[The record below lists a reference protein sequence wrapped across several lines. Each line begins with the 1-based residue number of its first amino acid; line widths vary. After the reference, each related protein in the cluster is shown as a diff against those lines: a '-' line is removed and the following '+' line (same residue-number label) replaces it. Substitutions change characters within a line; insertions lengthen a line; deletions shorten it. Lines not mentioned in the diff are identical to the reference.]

1 MSVNVTLNGIYGDLV
16 IQSDGNYVYTP
27 NTTARNL
34 LTTETK
40 QDIFRYTIEDPGR
53 TGIGTSDTATLK
65 FYITGTVEAESSA
78 ADDNYTIG
86 SQGGSHN
93 NGLIVAD
100 VLAND
105 QGASYITHIQP
116 YPSGTTQSITAG
128 GSVNIQTDY
137 GSLYLESDGSMQYT
151 PNRAVYIGA
160 IVHDRFKYTTN
171 YGSYANINI
180 EIYGEHHTSNL
191 TSLGGVAG
199 FLGNWGIDDSLT
211 ELSDYQLGKYSLPN
225 VSTNIANL
233 GNLGIT
239 SGPYNLEPLVNTGNL
254 LTSLTCTTLWAG
266 LNDNGSAAP
275 LIFSTTRGT
284 TTPVYFQHGWNHIPD
299 YPGSGVMPQIELTL
313 TEGPLATR
321 SNVQGA
327 NNVDA
332 YSVKLDLDNSSHRS
346 QIIFNSNASPWPI
359 TQSYVTFHPLWDSW
373 RKDGISRVGHQDQH
387 YWSLRANQFLSAT
400 GQTESDAGNYDFLVT
415 YYACR
420 YTYRINYST
429 YEWNSVQNIYNGSK
443 YQMKNQARWFFNN
456 KQTHAKCGLTNN
468 GPDFKYDTAT
478 PFAIDGPLA
487 GRYTSNYRRCWT
499 TELGFDWCTNKNWPN
514 PMQPTGYVRR
524 TNDGNMYTGCEY
536 LNAPTY
542 CEGPL
547 ENFGEAEHFCSR
559 GGTVNENN
567 LFVAGPQDGLRDNNC
582 GTFAS
587 NVNCTLPG
595 YMFYT
600 GAEPMGFTMQTW
612 CDIISGPQYP
622 SLINCTPCATTS
634 TGWRCYSCSVGC
646 PATEGHQQWA
656 CVKGID
662 KHYYD
667 NGGHTF
673 GTYSCS
679 TCSCRD
685 RSFGINT
692 SEKMDADMGNIPVGY
707 GYLMSY
713 ADIVTAG
720 GPTNCH
726 LFKDTG
732 NNYITFDAFADHTY
746 FNNNLLA
753 SWTAGWQ
760 NKVNTYYNTMSHN
773 IFTEQLYAHSSC
785 ANDVYS
791 STQHGENFS
800 SACVQWD
807 APTAGQSG
815 GFNNNINYAGMS
827 TRGFWN
833 TNFSAFNYYWP
844 NEISLLFN
852 NLHIYS
858 PGDNS
863 LLCSE
868 TITETGWTFSPT
880 TENSFWL
887 GEPAGRDAI
896 IALKNIPANVT
907 RWASFGPFQPD
918 NNGISYNLKDMA
930 LDLFDYNDYGL
941 GYWKNG
947 VNVDPYDPQYTGQIN
962 SYMEPTGHL
971 TFSGSDVQIS
981 LFEAFVKN
989 SQLNTISYPNLG
1001 YKFIAD
1007 VEILRC
1013 VSNNYNNSGCPAG
1026 NQSGC

>member
-1 MSVNVTLNGIYGDLV
+1 MPVNVTLNGIYGDLV

-53 TGIGTSDTATLK
+53 TGIGTSDTATLR
-65 FYITGTVEAESSA
+65 FYITGTVEAASSA

-116 YPSGTTQSITAG
+116 YPSGATQSITTG

-160 IVHDRFKYTTN
+160 LVHDRFKYTTN
-171 YGSYANINI
+171 HGSYAYINI
-180 EIYGEHHTSNL
+180 EIYGEHPTSNF
-191 TSLGGVAG
+191 TSFGDVAG

-225 VSTNIANL
+225 VSKNSSS
-233 GNLGIT
+233 LGIT
-239 SGPYNLEPLVNTGNL
+239 SGPDNLKPLVNTGNL
-254 LTSLTCTTLWAG
+254 LTSLTCTTLWVG
-266 LNDNGSAAP
+266 LNNNGSAAP
-275 LIFSTTRGT
+275 LIFSTTRGVT
-284 TTPVYFQHGWNHIPD
+284 EPVYFQHGWNHIPD
-299 YPGSGVMPQIELTL
+299 HPGSGVMPQIELTL

-327 NNVDA
+327 NNVDS

-346 QIIFNSNASPWPI
+346 QMIFNSNASPWPI
-359 TQSYVTFHPLWDSW
+359 TESHVTFHPLWDSW

-387 YWSLRANQFLSAT
+387 YWSLRANQFLSTT
-400 GQTESDAGNYDFLVT
+400 GQSQSDAGAFDFLVT

-429 YEWNSVQNIYNGSK
+429 YEWNSAQNIYNGAK
-443 YQMKNQARWFFNN
+443 YQMNNQARWFFNN

-478 PFAIDGPLA
+478 GYAIDGPLA
-487 GRYTSNYRRCWT
+487 GRYTSNYRRCFT
-499 TELGFDWCTNKNWPN
+499 TEQGHDWCNNKNWPN
-514 PMQPTGYVRR
+514 PMQPMGYVRR
-524 TNDGNMYTGCEY
+524 TDDGNMYTGCEY
-536 LNAPTY
+536 LNAPSH

-547 ENFGEAEHFCSR
+547 ENFGAAEDFCSR
-559 GGTVNENN
+559 GGTVTVNN
-567 LFVAGPQDGLRDNNC
+567 QFVAGPQVGLRDNNC
-582 GTFAS
+582 GSFAS

-595 YMFYT
+595 YWHNQ
-600 GAEPMGFTMQTW
+600 GFTMQTW
-612 CDIISGPQYP
+612 CDTISGPNYP
-622 SLINCTPCATTS
+622 TLNNCTPCATTS

-646 PATEGHQQWA
+646 PDTDPLLSWA

-667 NGGHTF
+667 NGGHAF

-685 RSFGINT
+685 RSFGIST

-707 GYLMSY
+707 GYSMSY
-713 ADIVTAG
+713 DDIVTAG
-720 GPTNCH
+720 GSTDCH

-732 NNYITFDAFADHTY
+732 NNYITFDAFADHSY
-746 FNNNLLA
+746 FDNNLKA
-753 SWTAGWQ
+753 AWTAGWQ
-760 NKVNTYYNTMSHN
+760 HKVNTYYNTMSHN
-773 IFTEQLYAHSSC
+773 IFAENKHYHSSC
-785 ANDVYS
+785 ANNIYGV
-791 STQHGENFS
+791 QHGENFS
-800 SACVQWD
+800 STCVQWD

-815 GFNNNINYAGMS
+815 GFNNNINYTAMAR
-827 TRGFWN
+827 RGFWN
-833 TNFSAFNYYWP
+833 TDFTSYSYYWP

-852 NLHIYS
+852 NMHIYAT
-858 PGDNS
+858 NA

-868 TITETGWTFSPT
+868 TITETGWIFSPT
-880 TENSFWL
+880 TENSWST
-887 GEPAGRDAI
+887 GAPYDRAAI

-907 RWASFGPFQPD
+907 RWAGLNTSWTPD
-918 NNGISYNLKDMA
+918 SGGVSYDLKDIA
-930 LDLFDYNDYGL
+930 LDLFDHHDYGI
-941 GYWKNG
+941 GYWSSG
-947 VNVDPYDPQYTGQIN
+947 HNVDLYDPKYMGQIS

-971 TFSGSDVQIS
+971 SFSGSNVQIS
-981 LFEAFVKN
+981 LLEGFLVN
-989 SQLNTISYPNLG
+989 CQLNTISDNGWQQNHNLTPGIG

-1007 VEILRC
+1007 VEILRE
-1013 VSNNYNNSGCPAG
+1013 VANNYNNSGCPAA
-1026 NQSGC
+1026 